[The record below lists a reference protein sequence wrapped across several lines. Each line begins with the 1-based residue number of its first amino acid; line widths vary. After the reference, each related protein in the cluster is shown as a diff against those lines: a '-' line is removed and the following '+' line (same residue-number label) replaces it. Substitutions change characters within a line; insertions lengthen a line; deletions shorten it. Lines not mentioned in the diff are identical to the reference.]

1 LKSFLFST
9 LSKIGLWD
17 NFFVETI
24 SRNCRDIKAFE
35 TLHVDVDAVV
45 LAAAANRFF
54 SELDP
59 ARCGE
64 VCRFSYVESV
74 VKSGV
79 VSFPA
84 FYSFK
89 QKKGGHTR
97 TET

>member
-1 LKSFLFST
+1 M
-9 LSKIGLWD
+9 
-17 NFFVETI
+17 
-24 SRNCRDIKAFE
+24 FE

-54 SELDP
+54 AELDP
-59 ARCGE
+59 ARRCE

-74 VKSGV
+74 VEPGV
-79 VSFPA
+79 ISCPA

-89 QKKGGHTR
+89 TEKEAHTR